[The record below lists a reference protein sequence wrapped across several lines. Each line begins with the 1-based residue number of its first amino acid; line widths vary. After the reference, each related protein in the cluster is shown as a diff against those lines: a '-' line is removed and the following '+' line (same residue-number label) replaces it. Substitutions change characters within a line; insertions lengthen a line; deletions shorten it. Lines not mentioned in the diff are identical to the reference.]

1 MVNNYNKHQ
10 NVQYRKVH
18 FKMYLKNTSTK
29 EERLGV
35 ESIPARDVCD
45 NVRDG
50 ARIEDCDAVREGRTI
65 DDCDGVRL
73 VPTSDD

>member
-1 MVNNYNKHQ
+1 
-10 NVQYRKVH
+10 
-18 FKMYLKNTSTK
+18 MYLKNTSTK